1 MELGLKGRI
10 AFVTGAS
17 RGIGAEIA
25 SALAAE
31 GVSLALFGRDLL
43 RCNALAARLVERN
56 PDIRAVVCE
65 LDMQQP
71 DQLARAVAKAGDA
84 LGGCDILVNCAGG
97 ATRGRLEDIP
107 EEAWELNF
115 NVKPL
120 GLVRVTRNCLPLLRK
135 SNQARIIN
143 VAGTRGREPGTFSVM
158 SSPINLATL
167 GVTKALANELGP
179 QGITVNAINPGST
192 DTGRWIELVNM
203 TAKDRQISTDEAKK
217 YLNREVPLGRVVMP
231 EDIAGLAV
239 FLASSHAGMITGV
252 AINVDGGRSRSI

>member
-56 PDIRAVVCE
+56 PDIGAVVCE

-107 EEAWELNF
+107 EDAWELNF

-203 TAKDRQISTDEAKK
+203 TAKDRQISTDEAK
-217 YLNREVPLGRVVMP
+217 
-231 EDIAGLAV
+231 
-239 FLASSHAGMITGV
+239 
-252 AINVDGGRSRSI
+252 

>member
-107 EEAWELNF
+107 EDAWELNF

-143 VAGTRGREPGTFSVM
+143 VAGTR
-158 SSPINLATL
+158 
-167 GVTKALANELGP
+167 
-179 QGITVNAINPGST
+179 
-192 DTGRWIELVNM
+192 
-203 TAKDRQISTDEAKK
+203 
-217 YLNREVPLGRVVMP
+217 
-231 EDIAGLAV
+231 
-239 FLASSHAGMITGV
+239 
-252 AINVDGGRSRSI
+252 

>member
-1 MELGLKGRI
+1 MELGLKGRR

-25 SALAAE
+25 DALAAE
-31 GVSLALFGRDLL
+31 GVSLALFGRDLP
-43 RCNALAARLVERN
+43 RCNALAVRLVEKN
-56 PDIRAVVCE
+56 PDIRTVVCE

-71 DQLARAVAKAGDA
+71 EKFAQTVAGAA
-84 LGGCDILVNCAGG
+84 ETLGGCDILINCAGG
-97 ATRGRLEDIP
+97 ATRGRLEDIADD
-107 EEAWELNF
+107 AWERNF
-115 NVKPL
+115 SVKPL
-120 GLVRVTRNCLPLLRK
+120 GLVRMTRNCLPLLRK

-143 VAGTRGREPGTFSVM
+143 VAGTRGREAGTFSVM

-192 DTGRWIELVNM
+192 DTGRWTELVNM
-203 TAKDRQISTDEAKK
+203 TAKDRGISTEEAKK

-231 EDIAGLAV
+231 RDIAGLAV
-239 FLASSHAGMITGV
+239 FLASSSAAMITGV

>member
-1 MELGLKGRI
+1 MELGLKGRN

-25 SALAAE
+25 RALAAE
-31 GVSLALFGRDLL
+31 GVSIALFGRDLQ
-43 RCNALAARLVERN
+43 RCKALATELADKY
-56 PDIRAVVCE
+56 PSIRTVVCE
-65 LDMQQP
+65 LDLQQS
-71 DQLARAVAKAGDA
+71 DSLSRAVTKAADA

-97 ATRGRLEDIP
+97 ATRGRLEDIADD
-107 EEAWELNF
+107 AWERNF

-120 GLVRVTRNCLPLLRK
+120 GLVRVTRLCLPLLRK
-135 SNQARIIN
+135 SDQARIIN
-143 VAGTRGREPGTFSVM
+143 IAGTRGREPGAFSVM

-192 DTGRWIELVNM
+192 DTGRWAELVNM
-203 TAKDRQISTDEAKK
+203 TASDRRLSNEEAKQF
-217 YLNREVPLGRVVMP
+217 LNREVPLGRVVMP
-231 EDIAGLAV
+231 ADIAGLAV
-239 FLASSHAGMITGV
+239 FLASSHAAMISGV

>member
-1 MELGLKGRI
+1 MNLGLKGRN
-10 AFVTGAS
+10 AFITGAS

-25 SALAAE
+25 RALAAE
-31 GVSLALFGRDLL
+31 GVSLALFGRDLK
-43 RCNALAARLVERN
+43 RCNALAAELVAKHPE
-56 PDIRAVVCE
+56 IRAVVCE
-65 LDMQQP
+65 MDMQQP
-71 DQLARAVAKAGDA
+71 EALASAVAKAA
-84 LGGCDILVNCAGG
+84 EFLRSCDILVNCAGG
-97 ATRGRLEDIP
+97 ATRGRLEDIA
-107 EEAWELNF
+107 EESWEHNF

-120 GLVRVTRNCLPLLRK
+120 GLVRVTRICLPLLRE
-135 SNQARIIN
+135 SDQARIIN

-192 DTGRWIELVNM
+192 DTGRWTELVKM
-203 TAKDRQISTDEAKK
+203 TAKDRRISTEDAKK
-217 YLNREVPLGRVVMP
+217 YLNCEVPLGRVVMP

-239 FLASSHAGMITGV
+239 FLASSQATMITGV

>member
-1 MELGLKGRI
+1 MELGLKGRN

-17 RGIGAEIA
+17 RGIGAAIA
-25 SALAAE
+25 RALAVE
-31 GVSLALFGRDLL
+31 GVNLALFGRDLQ
-43 RCNALAARLVERN
+43 RCTALAAELSEKH
-56 PDIRAVVCE
+56 PAIRTVVCK

-71 DQLARAVAKAGDA
+71 DVLARAVTKAADT

-97 ATRGRLEDIP
+97 ATRGRLEDIDD
-107 EEAWELNF
+107 ESWTHNF

-135 SNQARIIN
+135 SDQARIIN
-143 VAGTRGREPGTFSVM
+143 VAGTRGREPGAFSVM

-192 DTGRWIELVNM
+192 DTGRWTELVNM
-203 TAKDRQISTDEAKK
+203 TASDRGLSTEEAKK

-231 EDIAGLAV
+231 SDIAGLTV
-239 FLASSHAGMITGV
+239 FLASSQAAMITGV